1 MPTAYPLPEPPLN
14 PTNRTPAKSLGAIVL
29 GGLSLVYL
37 LNPGFGFLELIPDNI
52 PVIGNLDEVAATVLL
67 LNCLAYFGLDLRHL
81 ASGGKRNEKNITPPD
96 KMPR

>member
-1 MPTAYPLPEPPLN
+1 MPTANPLPDPPLT
-14 PTNRTPAKSLGAIVL
+14 PSHRTPAKTLGAIVL

-37 LNPGFGFLELIPDNI
+37 LNPTAGFLELIPDNI

-67 LNCLAYFGLDLRHL
+67 LNCLAYFGLDLTHL
-81 ASGGKRNEKNITPPD
+81 VSGMKRREKNVTPPD